1 MELRHDSKELRKVSR
16 LLREHRQQLNSAEQ
30 KLAEKEDTIHGL
42 RGQLE
47 HSQVSVQQVSLFLR
61 HICLKSYD
69 RESPHTCISLRHI
82 SYFFIFLLSLQP

>member
-61 HICLKSYD
+61 YICIKSYL
-69 RESPHTCISLRHI
+69 ESPHICIII
-82 SYFFIFLLSLQP
+82 SFAWSKRKDYIL